1 MRFKSSKVW
10 RVEHERSMWW
20 PHVSPEEGFAF
31 PCGDDMRHYG
41 TLCDYVGVKQ
51 YLTIIGE
58 FTMIFSGWDNYD
70 YI

>member
-1 MRFKSSKVW
+1 M
-10 RVEHERSMWW
+10 EHERSMWW

-31 PCGDDMRHYG
+31 PFGDDMRHYG

-58 FTMIFSGWDNYD
+58 FTMIFFRVG
-70 YI
+70 